1 MPTPL
6 YHLNGTEGE
15 PATRWNPKDPLNGV
29 TYPPNIGD
37 VWPDADL
44 TAIGLGKAA
53 DPDAIPDGKRSTGK
67 VVRTV
72 SGVPKWVHTLE
83 DTPVADVRLAVNA
96 ERDRRV
102 DLGLTVD
109 IGGTDYTFQFDAKS
123 RENISGAATLAGFA
137 VAGGALAGNYL
148 WHGGTQPFSW
158 ILADNSVIQIDAP
171 TMFAV
176 GQAAANRV
184 SLFTFAAR
192 TIKELN
198 PIPLNYT
205 ADSHWP

>member
-1 MPTPL
+1 MEQEL
-6 YHLNGTEGE
+6 VSVRN
-15 PATRWNPKDPLNGV
+15 
-29 TYPPNIGD
+29 
-37 VWPDADL
+37 
-44 TAIGLGKAA
+44 
-53 DPDAIPDGKRSTGK
+53 PDGTRSQVWRDFDIEDGK
-67 VVRTV
+67 GT
-72 SGVPKWVHTLE
+72 
-83 DTPVADVRLAVNA
+83 TPPVTSRQVNA

-102 DLGLTVD
+102 DLGLTVN

-171 TMFAV
+171 TMFAI

-205 ADSHWP
+205 ADSYWP